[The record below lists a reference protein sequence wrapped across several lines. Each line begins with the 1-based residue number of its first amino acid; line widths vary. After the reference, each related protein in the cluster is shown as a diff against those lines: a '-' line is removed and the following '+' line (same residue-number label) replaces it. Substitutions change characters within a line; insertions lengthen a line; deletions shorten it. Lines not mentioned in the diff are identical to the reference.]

1 MASLALMVALI
12 FLATIVLGPLAL
24 ILSLFGFKWMA
35 VLLGVSAVA
44 LGAFWCS
51 VAPFPVSVVG
61 ALSALCGALA
71 IRQRRI

>member
-12 FLATIVLGPLAL
+12 FLATALSGPAAL
-24 ILSLFGFKWMA
+24 IFSVFGFRW
-35 VLLGVSAVA
+35 LAVA
-44 LGAFWCS
+44 LGIASLAAGAFWCS